1 MKYLS
6 VCSGVEAA
14 TVAWHPLGWNPI
26 GYAEIETFPSAV
38 LNHHYPNV
46 PNLGDITKYKE
57 WKINGTV
64 ELLVGGTPC
73 QAFSVAGLRKGLED
87 PRGNLTLVYT
97 GILDRFKPKWF
108 VWENVPGV
116 LSSSGGRDFGSF
128 LGAVA
133 ELGYGFSYRVLDA
146 QYFGVPQRRR
156 RVFVVGCLGDW
167 VSASKVL
174 FEPDCLSRDTEESRK
189 TRERTSPTSQGR
201 FDGNGIQRTVGTLC
215 ADTHP
220 GAYSGQDAYSGRL
233 IPCVYETHPAD
244 SRVREM
250 GDVCQTV
257 TSRWGTGG
265 GNVPIALQDISG
277 RDKAQNGRGWNDD
290 GVSYTLDAA
299 ATQGVA
305 YSIREDAIAGNFSA
319 TPLQV
324 TPALQA
330 LRPSVQSHHAQT
342 FIAQKM
348 AVRRLTPVEC
358 ERLQGFPDVQNSVTI
373 NVWSTENQ
381 KNFANVEEKSHRS
394 LKLVGSAESTD
405 QVETVSSAEQILHS
419 SFQLTSKP
427 VVLNVQLNLEQ
438 KSLQIHNQ
446 EGLLLYANN
455 AKEQKWCHQLI
466 QQEDFVQLIV
476 AINSIVVKII
486 HDGKVELQQNTKHS
500 IHQLNGNKFVN
511 LCGQDIKEL
520 ALNAEK
526 FTIKLKECLKSIT
539 SEVGQSSQNLDLTL
553 QTLCCFATTA
563 INSFIPEQ
571 ISQKNLYSIKINTTT
586 GYTNIPWRGKPESPD
601 SLRYKAMGN
610 SMAVPCMKW
619 IGERI
624 EMVEKG
630 ML

>member
-38 LNHHYPNV
+38 LSHHYPTV

-57 WKINGTV
+57 WNINGTV

-189 TRERTSPTSQGR
+189 TRERTSSATSSGVR
-201 FDGNGIQRTVGTLC
+201 GNIETFNRQSHSQFGVDPLASTVKARDHKQFTDLV
-215 ADTHP
+215 
-220 GAYSGQDAYSGRL
+220 
-233 IPCVYETHPAD
+233 VYETHPAD

-265 GNVPIALQDISG
+265 GNVPIALQDVSG

-319 TPLQV
+319 TPLTV

-342 FIAQKM
+342 FIAQAVDVYNQCIDGDVTATVTRAVGGSNTSGPKIMQQM

-358 ERLQGFPDVQNSVTI
+358 ERLQGFPDN
-373 NVWSTENQ
+373 
-381 KNFANVEEKSHRS
+381 
-394 LKLVGSAESTD
+394 
-405 QVETVSSAEQILHS
+405 
-419 SFQLTSKP
+419 
-427 VVLNVQLNLEQ
+427 
-438 KSLQIHNQ
+438 
-446 EGLLLYANN
+446 
-455 AKEQKWCHQLI
+455 
-466 QQEDFVQLIV
+466 
-476 AINSIVVKII
+476 
-486 HDGKVELQQNTKHS
+486 
-500 IHQLNGNKFVN
+500 
-511 LCGQDIKEL
+511 
-520 ALNAEK
+520 
-526 FTIKLKECLKSIT
+526 
-539 SEVGQSSQNLDLTL
+539 
-553 QTLCCFATTA
+553 
-563 INSFIPEQ
+563 
-571 ISQKNLYSIKINTTT
+571 
-586 GYTNIPWRGKPESPD
+586 YTNIAWRGKPESPD

>member
-14 TVAWHPLGWNPI
+14 TVAWHPLGWDPI

-38 LNHHYPNV
+38 LSHHYPTV

-57 WKINGTV
+57 WNTNGTV

-174 FEPDCLSRDTEESRK
+174 FEPDCLSRNTEESRK
-189 TRERTSPTSQGR
+189 TRERTSSPASSSVRGNIETFNRQSHSQFGV
-201 FDGNGIQRTVGTLC
+201 DPLASTVKARDHKQFTDLV
-215 ADTHP
+215 
-220 GAYSGQDAYSGRL
+220 
-233 IPCVYETHPAD
+233 VYETHPAD

-265 GNVPIALQDISG
+265 GNVPIALQDVSG
-277 RDKAQNGRGWNDD
+277 RNKAQNGRGWNDE

-319 TPLQV
+319 TPLTV

-342 FIAQKM
+342 FIAQAVDVYNQNIDGDVTATITRAVGGSNTSGPKIMQSM

-358 ERLQGFPDVQNSVTI
+358 ERLQGFPDN
-373 NVWSTENQ
+373 
-381 KNFANVEEKSHRS
+381 
-394 LKLVGSAESTD
+394 
-405 QVETVSSAEQILHS
+405 
-419 SFQLTSKP
+419 
-427 VVLNVQLNLEQ
+427 
-438 KSLQIHNQ
+438 
-446 EGLLLYANN
+446 
-455 AKEQKWCHQLI
+455 
-466 QQEDFVQLIV
+466 
-476 AINSIVVKII
+476 
-486 HDGKVELQQNTKHS
+486 
-500 IHQLNGNKFVN
+500 
-511 LCGQDIKEL
+511 
-520 ALNAEK
+520 
-526 FTIKLKECLKSIT
+526 
-539 SEVGQSSQNLDLTL
+539 
-553 QTLCCFATTA
+553 
-563 INSFIPEQ
+563 
-571 ISQKNLYSIKINTTT
+571 
-586 GYTNIPWRGKPESPD
+586 YTNIPWRGKPESPD

-619 IGERI
+619 IGKRI

>member
-14 TVAWHPLGWNPI
+14 TVAWHPLGWDPI

-38 LNHHYPNV
+38 LSHHYPTV

-57 WKINGTV
+57 WNINGTV

-146 QYFGVPQRRR
+146 QYFGIPQRRR

-189 TRERTSPTSQGR
+189 TRERTAPDIEKSVGSNIETFNRQSHSQFGV
-201 FDGNGIQRTVGTLC
+201 DPLASTVKARDHKQFTDLV
-215 ADTHP
+215 
-220 GAYSGQDAYSGRL
+220 
-233 IPCVYETHPAD
+233 VYETHPAD

-277 RDKAQNGRGWNDD
+277 RDKAQNGRGWNDE
-290 GVSYTLDAA
+290 GLMYTLDAA

-319 TPLQV
+319 TPLEV

-342 FIAQKM
+342 FIAQQM

-358 ERLQGFPDVQNSVTI
+358 ERLQGFPDN
-373 NVWSTENQ
+373 
-381 KNFANVEEKSHRS
+381 
-394 LKLVGSAESTD
+394 
-405 QVETVSSAEQILHS
+405 
-419 SFQLTSKP
+419 
-427 VVLNVQLNLEQ
+427 
-438 KSLQIHNQ
+438 
-446 EGLLLYANN
+446 
-455 AKEQKWCHQLI
+455 
-466 QQEDFVQLIV
+466 
-476 AINSIVVKII
+476 
-486 HDGKVELQQNTKHS
+486 
-500 IHQLNGNKFVN
+500 
-511 LCGQDIKEL
+511 
-520 ALNAEK
+520 
-526 FTIKLKECLKSIT
+526 
-539 SEVGQSSQNLDLTL
+539 
-553 QTLCCFATTA
+553 
-563 INSFIPEQ
+563 
-571 ISQKNLYSIKINTTT
+571 YS
-586 GYTNIPWRGKPESPD
+586 NIPWRGKPESPD

-619 IGERI
+619 IGERV

>member
-14 TVAWHPLGWNPI
+14 TVAWHPLGWDPI

-38 LNHHYPNV
+38 LSHHYPNV
-46 PNLGDITKYKE
+46 PNFGDITKYKE
-57 WKINGTV
+57 WNTNGTV

-174 FEPDCLSRDTEESRK
+174 FEPDCLSRDIEESRK
-189 TRERTSPTSQGR
+189 SREKTAPTSQER

-277 RDKAQNGRGWNDD
+277 RDKAQNGRGWNDE

-319 TPLQV
+319 TPLAV

-358 ERLQGFPDVQNSVTI
+358 ERLQGFPD
-373 NVWSTENQ
+373 
-381 KNFANVEEKSHRS
+381 
-394 LKLVGSAESTD
+394 D
-405 QVETVSSAEQILHS
+405 
-419 SFQLTSKP
+419 
-427 VVLNVQLNLEQ
+427 
-438 KSLQIHNQ
+438 
-446 EGLLLYANN
+446 
-455 AKEQKWCHQLI
+455 
-466 QQEDFVQLIV
+466 
-476 AINSIVVKII
+476 
-486 HDGKVELQQNTKHS
+486 
-500 IHQLNGNKFVN
+500 
-511 LCGQDIKEL
+511 
-520 ALNAEK
+520 
-526 FTIKLKECLKSIT
+526 
-539 SEVGQSSQNLDLTL
+539 
-553 QTLCCFATTA
+553 
-563 INSFIPEQ
+563 
-571 ISQKNLYSIKINTTT
+571 
-586 GYTNIPWRGKPESPD
+586 YTNIPWRGKPESPD

>member
-14 TVAWHPLGWNPI
+14 TVAWHPLGWDPI

-38 LNHHYPNV
+38 LSHHYPTV

-57 WKINGTV
+57 WNINGTV

-133 ELGYGFSYRVLDA
+133 ELGYGFAYRVLDA
-146 QYFGVPQRRR
+146 QYFGIPQRRR
-156 RVFVVGCLGDW
+156 RVFVVGCFGDW

-189 TRERTSPTSQGR
+189 SREKTSNSSQGR

-277 RDKAQNGRGWNDD
+277 RDKAQNGRGWNDE
-290 GVSYTLDAA
+290 GLMYTLDAA

-319 TPLQV
+319 TPLEV

-342 FIAQKM
+342 FIAQQM

-358 ERLQGFPDVQNSVTI
+358 ERLQGFPDN
-373 NVWSTENQ
+373 
-381 KNFANVEEKSHRS
+381 
-394 LKLVGSAESTD
+394 
-405 QVETVSSAEQILHS
+405 
-419 SFQLTSKP
+419 
-427 VVLNVQLNLEQ
+427 
-438 KSLQIHNQ
+438 
-446 EGLLLYANN
+446 
-455 AKEQKWCHQLI
+455 
-466 QQEDFVQLIV
+466 
-476 AINSIVVKII
+476 
-486 HDGKVELQQNTKHS
+486 
-500 IHQLNGNKFVN
+500 
-511 LCGQDIKEL
+511 
-520 ALNAEK
+520 
-526 FTIKLKECLKSIT
+526 
-539 SEVGQSSQNLDLTL
+539 
-553 QTLCCFATTA
+553 
-563 INSFIPEQ
+563 
-571 ISQKNLYSIKINTTT
+571 YS
-586 GYTNIPWRGKPESPD
+586 NIPWRGKPESPD

>member
-38 LNHHYPNV
+38 LSHHYPTV

-57 WKINGTV
+57 WNINGTV

-189 TRERTSPTSQGR
+189 TRERTSSATSSGVR
-201 FDGNGIQRTVGTLC
+201 GNIETFNRQSHSQFGVDPLASTVKARDHKQFTDLV
-215 ADTHP
+215 
-220 GAYSGQDAYSGRL
+220 
-233 IPCVYETHPAD
+233 VYETHPAD

-277 RDKAQNGRGWNDD
+277 RDKAQNGRGWNDE

-348 AVRRLTPVEC
+348 AVRRLTPIEC
-358 ERLQGFPDVQNSVTI
+358 ERLQGFPDN
-373 NVWSTENQ
+373 
-381 KNFANVEEKSHRS
+381 
-394 LKLVGSAESTD
+394 
-405 QVETVSSAEQILHS
+405 
-419 SFQLTSKP
+419 
-427 VVLNVQLNLEQ
+427 
-438 KSLQIHNQ
+438 
-446 EGLLLYANN
+446 
-455 AKEQKWCHQLI
+455 
-466 QQEDFVQLIV
+466 
-476 AINSIVVKII
+476 
-486 HDGKVELQQNTKHS
+486 
-500 IHQLNGNKFVN
+500 
-511 LCGQDIKEL
+511 
-520 ALNAEK
+520 
-526 FTIKLKECLKSIT
+526 
-539 SEVGQSSQNLDLTL
+539 
-553 QTLCCFATTA
+553 
-563 INSFIPEQ
+563 
-571 ISQKNLYSIKINTTT
+571 
-586 GYTNIPWRGKPESPD
+586 YTNIAWRGKPESPD

>member
-14 TVAWHPLGWNPI
+14 TVAWHPLGWDPI

-38 LNHHYPNV
+38 LSHHYPNV

-57 WKINGTV
+57 WTINGTV

-156 RVFVVGCLGDW
+156 RVFVVGCFGDW

-189 TRERTSPTSQGR
+189 TRERTATDTEKSVGSNIETFNRQSHSQFGV
-201 FDGNGIQRTVGTLC
+201 DPLASTVKARDHKQFTDLV
-215 ADTHP
+215 
-220 GAYSGQDAYSGRL
+220 
-233 IPCVYETHPAD
+233 VYETHPAD

-250 GDVCQTV
+250 GNICQTV

-277 RDKAQNGRGWNDD
+277 RDKAQNGRGWNDE
-290 GVSYTLDAA
+290 GLMYTLDAA

-319 TPLQV
+319 TPLAV

-358 ERLQGFPDVQNSVTI
+358 ERLQGFPDN
-373 NVWSTENQ
+373 
-381 KNFANVEEKSHRS
+381 
-394 LKLVGSAESTD
+394 
-405 QVETVSSAEQILHS
+405 
-419 SFQLTSKP
+419 
-427 VVLNVQLNLEQ
+427 
-438 KSLQIHNQ
+438 
-446 EGLLLYANN
+446 
-455 AKEQKWCHQLI
+455 
-466 QQEDFVQLIV
+466 
-476 AINSIVVKII
+476 
-486 HDGKVELQQNTKHS
+486 
-500 IHQLNGNKFVN
+500 
-511 LCGQDIKEL
+511 
-520 ALNAEK
+520 
-526 FTIKLKECLKSIT
+526 
-539 SEVGQSSQNLDLTL
+539 
-553 QTLCCFATTA
+553 
-563 INSFIPEQ
+563 
-571 ISQKNLYSIKINTTT
+571 
-586 GYTNIPWRGKPESPD
+586 YTNIPWRGKPESPD

>member
-38 LNHHYPNV
+38 LSHHYPTV

-57 WKINGTV
+57 WNTNGTV

-189 TRERTSPTSQGR
+189 TRERTSSPASSSVRGNIETFNRQSHSQFGV
-201 FDGNGIQRTVGTLC
+201 DPLASTVKARDHKQFTDLV
-215 ADTHP
+215 
-220 GAYSGQDAYSGRL
+220 
-233 IPCVYETHPAD
+233 VYETHPAD

-265 GNVPIALQDISG
+265 GNVPIALQDVSG
-277 RDKAQNGRGWNDD
+277 RDKAQNGRGWNDE

-319 TPLQV
+319 TPLAV

-342 FIAQKM
+342 FIAQAVDVYNQNIDGDVTATITRAVGGSNTSGPKIMQSM

-358 ERLQGFPDVQNSVTI
+358 ERLQGFPDN
-373 NVWSTENQ
+373 
-381 KNFANVEEKSHRS
+381 
-394 LKLVGSAESTD
+394 
-405 QVETVSSAEQILHS
+405 
-419 SFQLTSKP
+419 
-427 VVLNVQLNLEQ
+427 
-438 KSLQIHNQ
+438 
-446 EGLLLYANN
+446 
-455 AKEQKWCHQLI
+455 
-466 QQEDFVQLIV
+466 
-476 AINSIVVKII
+476 
-486 HDGKVELQQNTKHS
+486 
-500 IHQLNGNKFVN
+500 
-511 LCGQDIKEL
+511 
-520 ALNAEK
+520 
-526 FTIKLKECLKSIT
+526 
-539 SEVGQSSQNLDLTL
+539 
-553 QTLCCFATTA
+553 
-563 INSFIPEQ
+563 
-571 ISQKNLYSIKINTTT
+571 
-586 GYTNIPWRGKPESPD
+586 YTNIPWRGKPESPD

-619 IGERI
+619 IGKRI

>member
-38 LNHHYPNV
+38 LSHHYPTV

-57 WKINGTV
+57 WNINGTV

-189 TRERTSPTSQGR
+189 TRERTSSATSSGVR
-201 FDGNGIQRTVGTLC
+201 GNIETFNRQSHSQFGVDPLASTVKARDHKQFTDLV
-215 ADTHP
+215 
-220 GAYSGQDAYSGRL
+220 
-233 IPCVYETHPAD
+233 VYETHPAD

-277 RDKAQNGRGWNDD
+277 RDKAQNGRGWNDE

-319 TPLQV
+319 TPLEV

-342 FIAQKM
+342 FIAQQM

-358 ERLQGFPDVQNSVTI
+358 ERLQGFPDN
-373 NVWSTENQ
+373 
-381 KNFANVEEKSHRS
+381 
-394 LKLVGSAESTD
+394 
-405 QVETVSSAEQILHS
+405 
-419 SFQLTSKP
+419 
-427 VVLNVQLNLEQ
+427 
-438 KSLQIHNQ
+438 
-446 EGLLLYANN
+446 
-455 AKEQKWCHQLI
+455 
-466 QQEDFVQLIV
+466 
-476 AINSIVVKII
+476 
-486 HDGKVELQQNTKHS
+486 
-500 IHQLNGNKFVN
+500 
-511 LCGQDIKEL
+511 
-520 ALNAEK
+520 
-526 FTIKLKECLKSIT
+526 
-539 SEVGQSSQNLDLTL
+539 
-553 QTLCCFATTA
+553 
-563 INSFIPEQ
+563 
-571 ISQKNLYSIKINTTT
+571 
-586 GYTNIPWRGKPESPD
+586 YTNIAWRGKPESPD

>member
-14 TVAWHPLGWNPI
+14 TVAWHPLGWDPI

-38 LNHHYPNV
+38 LSHHYPTV

-57 WKINGTV
+57 WNTNGTV

-174 FEPDCLSRDTEESRK
+174 FESDCLSRDTEESRK
-189 TRERTSPTSQGR
+189 TRERTASSASSSVRGNIETFNRQSHSQFGV
-201 FDGNGIQRTVGTLC
+201 DPLASTVKARDHKQFTDLV
-215 ADTHP
+215 
-220 GAYSGQDAYSGRL
+220 
-233 IPCVYETHPAD
+233 VYETHPAD

-277 RDKAQNGRGWNDD
+277 RDKAQNGRGWNDE

-319 TPLQV
+319 TPLTV

-358 ERLQGFPDVQNSVTI
+358 ERLQGFPDN
-373 NVWSTENQ
+373 
-381 KNFANVEEKSHRS
+381 
-394 LKLVGSAESTD
+394 
-405 QVETVSSAEQILHS
+405 
-419 SFQLTSKP
+419 
-427 VVLNVQLNLEQ
+427 
-438 KSLQIHNQ
+438 
-446 EGLLLYANN
+446 
-455 AKEQKWCHQLI
+455 
-466 QQEDFVQLIV
+466 
-476 AINSIVVKII
+476 
-486 HDGKVELQQNTKHS
+486 
-500 IHQLNGNKFVN
+500 
-511 LCGQDIKEL
+511 
-520 ALNAEK
+520 
-526 FTIKLKECLKSIT
+526 
-539 SEVGQSSQNLDLTL
+539 
-553 QTLCCFATTA
+553 
-563 INSFIPEQ
+563 
-571 ISQKNLYSIKINTTT
+571 
-586 GYTNIPWRGKPESPD
+586 YTNIPWRGKPESPD

-619 IGERI
+619 IGKRI